1 MNASTPAAN
10 PATNSPRNT
19 KGDVDLNGDVVD
31 ELDQLVTREVRLDD
45 RLRAAICAQTPELAD
60 DQLRAV
66 KQLVR
71 PWTVTR

>member
-1 MNASTPAAN
+1 MKASTPAGN
-10 PATNSPRNT
+10 PATDSPQCT

-31 ELDQLVTREVRLDD
+31 ELEQLAAQEVRLDH
-45 RLRAAICAQTPELAD
+45 RLRGAICAQTAELAD

-71 PWTVTR
+71 PWTVLP